1 MIFRFPVFLRW
12 LRFSLPSTHKTLPSE
27 FCDVGRPGPDRSK
40 SGFRKFECRDTTRL
54 SLFLRLPYNIMQIG
68 YRVRKE
74 RSAWQRIQF
83 REILT
88 TFLLT
93 SLAHHSC
100 ALQTALPIQNQ
111 RLTSN
116 LKYHSDR
123 FRLQPALHSIP
134 PRCVALR
141 GGVGA
146 LHPALAAFHPPLW
159 LLPALSE
166 FFSGCS
172 VAVDPSLL
180 FLSSSSSLAT
190 RPRSRNVLVTSL
202 LTLDVTRSHTPSHD
216 IRHLLPPQLQ
226 VAIAEALAVV
236 SVGAAVGC
244 ASHLAAGSVRLRVAV
259 PFALCAMVARTLPQA
274 QLTIAIARP

>member
-83 REILT
+83 REVLT
-88 TFLLT
+88 IFLFT

-146 LHPALAAFHPPLW
+146 LHPALAALTAVPPAALVAAGAVGILLGLLGGGGSILAVPIFLFVLGHPPK
-159 LLPALSE
+159 
-166 FFSGCS
+166 
-172 VAVDPSLL
+172 
-180 FLSSSSSLAT
+180 
-190 RPRSRNVLVTSL
+190 VT
-202 LTLDVTRSHTPSHD
+202 
-216 IRHLLPPQLQ
+216 
-226 VAIAEALAVV
+226 E
-236 SVGAAVGC
+236 
-244 ASHLAAGSVRLRVAV
+244 RLGY
-259 PFALCAMVARTLPQA
+259 FTFDARRD
-274 QLTIAIARP
+274 TIAHAVA